1 MKDNKKDLQNREY
14 KDAQEWLKDE
24 DLTEEEME
32 KILSEIETSAKDIKV
47 PESLEPENVKAKIR
61 GRKNKYPYRRTKEIA
76 AAVALLVI
84 VSGSGIYGMMTGN
97 GGNSADLAAGG
108 VDNSAELNI
117 KDNKAE
123 NQTEEDDIEKPV
135 QKKSKVGSYR
145 LAGSYDDVYAA
156 VWTEEQKNTVTEF
169 ADGIVNGAIIKSE
182 DASDTGGMMSGGAE
196 AGAGQADGSAERN
209 QVKAEEEAA
218 VDSVSEDRESAAADS
233 DFSGTNTQV
242 EGVDESDFI
251 KNDGSYLYLQSDY
264 KVSIVDIRGKKM
276 KLITG
281 FVPEME
287 AGDTIADMYVDGN
300 KLFMIVR
307 KRDTAMTGTSRPA
320 KTESSD
326 DMDVLYEEEICDEY
340 YFDTNTETELQ
351 TYDISDKSN
360 VRFLGAVK
368 QDGSYYDSRKVGDY
382 VYLFSRKE
390 TYGIQTGNGSDGLIP
405 EINGEKA
412 PAGCIYVQDNAYSE
426 LIISSVRVSEPNKT
440 VDEMVLLNQ
449 NARIYMSTEAIYLY
463 SESYEWTENDGKSYT
478 DIAKFSYRDG
488 YMNGV
493 AATNVRGTI
502 QDVFAISESGGI
514 LRVLTTDWASDA
526 SKNQLYLLNNQLK
539 LLGSLT
545 DIATGEEIYAARYI
559 GNVAYFI
566 TYHNT
571 DPLFAVDISDPSKP
585 KLLGQVEITGFSDY
599 LHPYGDGLLVGIGYE
614 TDPDTSERLGVK
626 LVMFDVTDPT
636 DPKIADSV
644 VFEGSYCSAA
654 DYYKCALVSESKNLI
669 GFNVTDWNKQEMSY
683 KLYGWNGKKLE
694 KRFSAKID
702 TTKYNEP
709 DRIRGLYANDR
720 FYLVTQ
726 KGGGYRIQSYDM
738 NEEFESLGKIVVE

>member
-1 MKDNKKDLQNREY
+1 MKDKKRDLQNREY
-14 KDAQEWLKDE
+14 SDVQEWLKDE

-32 KILSEIETSAKDIKV
+32 KVLSEIENSAKNIKV
-47 PESLEPENVKAKIR
+47 PESLEPEHVKARIR
-61 GRKNKYPYRRTKEIA
+61 SGKSKSLHRRAKTIA
-76 AAVALLVI
+76 AAAALLVI
-84 VSGSGIYGMMTGN
+84 VSGSGIYGMMAGN
-97 GGNSADLAAGG
+97 GGNSAEMAGGG

-117 KDNKAE
+117 KDDKAE
-123 NQTEEDDIEKPV
+123 SQTEADDFKKPA

-156 VWTEEQKNTVTEF
+156 VEAEKQKNTVTEF
-169 ADGIVNGAIIKSE
+169 VDGIVNGAIIKSE
-182 DASDTGGMMSGGAE
+182 DAGDAGGMMSGGAE
-196 AGAGQADGSAERN
+196 AGAGETDGSAERD
-209 QVKAEEEAA
+209 QVKTENAA
-218 VDSVSEDRESAAADS
+218 ADEGVSEDRESAGADS

-287 AGDTIADMYVDGN
+287 ASDTIADMYVDGN
-300 KLFMIVR
+300 KLFLIVQ
-307 KRDTAMTGTSRPA
+307 KRDTAMTETSRPA
-320 KTESSD
+320 RTAED
-326 DMDVLYEEEICDEY
+326 VDVLYKEEACDEY
-340 YFDTNTETELQ
+340 YFDTSTETELQ
-351 TYDISDKSN
+351 TYDISDRSN
-360 VRFLGAVK
+360 VRFLGAVT

-390 TYGIQTGNGSDGLIP
+390 TYGVRTGSGSDGLIP
-405 EINGEKA
+405 EINGEKVS
-412 PAGCIYVQDNAYSE
+412 AGCIYVQDNAYSE
-426 LIISSVRVSEPNKT
+426 LIISSVRASEPDKT

-449 NARIYMSTEAIYLY
+449 NASIYMSTEAIYLY
-463 SESYEWTENDGKSYT
+463 SENYEWTENGGKSYT

-514 LRVLTTDWASDA
+514 LRVLTTDRASDA
-526 SKNQLYLLNNQLK
+526 SKNQLYLLSDQLK

-571 DPLFAVDISDPSKP
+571 DPLFAVDISDPSNP
-585 KLLGQVEITGFSDY
+585 KMLGQVEITGFSDY
-599 LHPYGDGLLVGIGYE
+599 LHPYGDSLLVGIGYE
-614 TDPDTSERLGVK
+614 TDPETSERLGVK

-636 DPKIADSV
+636 DPKIADSA

-669 GFNVTDWNKQEMSY
+669 GFNVMDWNKQEMSY

-702 TTKYNEP
+702 TTEYMEP
-709 DRIRGLYANDR
+709 DRIRGLYTNNR

-738 NEEFESLGKIVVE
+738 NAEFESLGKLVIE